1 MTLVQKTI
9 MFENYNFIVEY
20 YNSEFNDVDEVDI
33 TPTCNG
39 GAKLLR
45 NDESYERVWNH
56 VMNTIINK

>member
-1 MTLVQKTI
+1 

-45 NDESYERVWNH
+45 DDASYERVWNH
-56 VMNTIINK
+56 VVNTIINK